1 MGRKIKLAQSFSK
14 FVLINAFG
22 TIVDTVVL
30 WAFST
35 FVFEKYLGDY
45 IIAPL
50 ISFECA
56 LTANYINSVL
66 FIWKDRVKGR
76 SRKGH
81 LRKYLIYN
89 ASCSAVFLTKMVIL
103 LLIESV
109 TGWNVVFCNLAALC
123 ISGIL
128 NFCLSE
134 WLIFKKRKIESY
146 ASDKPE

>member
-1 MGRKIKLAQSFSK
+1 MGRKIKLAQNFSK

-56 LTANYINSVL
+56 LTANYITSVL
-66 FIWKDRVKGR
+66 FI
-76 SRKGH
+76 RKGH

>member
-1 MGRKIKLAQSFSK
+1 M
-14 FVLINAFG
+14 
-22 TIVDTVVL
+22 DTVVL
-30 WAFST
+30 WAFSS

-45 IIAPL
+45 LIAPL

-76 SRKGH
+76 SRAGQ

-103 LLIESV
+103 LIIERL

-134 WLIFKKRKIESY
+134 WVIFKKRKTECY
-146 ASDKPE
+146 ASDQSE

>member
-1 MGRKIKLAQSFSK
+1 M
-14 FVLINAFG
+14 
-22 TIVDTVVL
+22 DTVVL
-30 WAFST
+30 WAFSS

-76 SRKGH
+76 SRAGQ

-103 LLIESV
+103 LIIERL

-134 WLIFKKRKIESY
+134 WVIFKKRKTECY
-146 ASDKPE
+146 ASDQSE

>member
-1 MGRKIKLAQSFSK
+1 M
-14 FVLINAFG
+14 
-22 TIVDTVVL
+22 DTVVL
-30 WAFST
+30 WAFSS

-76 SRKGH
+76 SRAGQ

-103 LLIESV
+103 LIIERL

-128 NFCLSE
+128 NFSLSE
-134 WLIFKKRKIESY
+134 WVIFKKRKTECY
-146 ASDKPE
+146 ASDQSE